1 MALVIY
7 NTLTGKK
14 EEFIPLKD
22 KEVKMYVCGVTLY
35 DELHLG
41 HARAAVIFDL
51 IRRYLQYRGYRVKY
65 ITNFTDVDDKMID
78 RAKALGISIFELA
91 NKFIEEYTEQMKIL
105 GVRRADEYPRAT
117 ECMNEIIDLIKRL
130 EEKGFAYRRNGDVF
144 FRIKKFPQYGALS
157 HQNLEELDAGARLEI
172 DERKIDAVDFAL
184 WKKEREGEPSWDSPW
199 GKGRPGWHIECS
211 AMAMKLLGNEIDI
224 HGGGSH
230 RSSFRQGTA
239 FGTDIAL

>member
-117 ECMNEIIDLIKRL
+117 ECMNEIIDLI
-130 EEKGFAYRRNGDVF
+130 
-144 FRIKKFPQYGALS
+144 
-157 HQNLEELDAGARLEI
+157 
-172 DERKIDAVDFAL
+172 
-184 WKKEREGEPSWDSPW
+184 
-199 GKGRPGWHIECS
+199 
-211 AMAMKLLGNEIDI
+211 
-224 HGGGSH
+224 
-230 RSSFRQGTA
+230 
-239 FGTDIAL
+239 